1 LAIALSGG
9 LSGPEPLAVAGFYGR
24 ARPRQR
30 KNAHVVR
37 RFLLNCALCAPI
49 FVSEAHNVR
58 IWRNNGLY
66 DPGTNEK
73 EDAMLDYKAVV
84 VGRVGI
90 ISKAVLAALRTY
102 SEDEQR
108 IVPLLGLPPK
118 IIYRVEDDGLETLT
132 TDPVEVR
139 HLTRNRHDA
148 TVDVIP
154 VFA

>member
-1 LAIALSGG
+1 
-9 LSGPEPLAVAGFYGR
+9 
-24 ARPRQR
+24 
-30 KNAHVVR
+30 
-37 RFLLNCALCAPI
+37 
-49 FVSEAHNVR
+49 VR

-132 TDPVEVR
+132 PDPVEVH

-154 VFA
+154 VVT